1 MVHTMDMSNQPTM
14 IQHTHL
20 FLATCP
26 DWTHQDGTAPIRV
39 HLAITPVDENGG
51 FWAVRGTTRH
61 DNRNPG
67 QAVFVRRDAA
77 NNLKRDTT
85 FVTTQEGIVYVTTNQ
100 VRRVTG
106 QVDEATFNKIWDQI
120 EVK

>member
-1 MVHTMDMSNQPTM
+1 MTHTE
-14 IQHTHL
+14 L

-26 DWTHQDGTAPIRV
+26 EWTHADGTAPVRV
-39 HLAITPVDENGG
+39 HLAITSVDEQGG

-61 DNRNPG
+61 DSRKAG
-67 QAVFVRRDAA
+67 QAVYVQRDAL

-85 FVTTQEGIVYVTTNQ
+85 FVTTKEGIVYVTTDQ

-106 QVDEATFNKIWDQI
+106 RIDEATFNQIWDQI
-120 EVK
+120 EA